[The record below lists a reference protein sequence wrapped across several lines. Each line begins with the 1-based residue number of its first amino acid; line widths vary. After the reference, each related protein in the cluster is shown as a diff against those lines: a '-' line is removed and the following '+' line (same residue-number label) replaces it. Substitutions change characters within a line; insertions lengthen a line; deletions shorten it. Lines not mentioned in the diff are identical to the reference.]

1 MNVADVLAN
10 LLKPLYNM
18 KNAFEGNCGRYRF
31 QRAGRGCKPGSADSR
46 STSRAAGD
54 EPEGQAPY
62 SRILMKSLKASKASS
77 NFGSAQGASAKSQ
90 QRCVELAATQRRVKI
105 ADATMR

>member
-1 MNVADVLAN
+1 
-10 LLKPLYNM
+10 
-18 KNAFEGNCGRYRF
+18 
-31 QRAGRGCKPGSADSR
+31 
-46 STSRAAGD
+46 
-54 EPEGQAPY
+54 
-62 SRILMKSLKASKASS
+62 MKSLKASKAAR